1 MVTMLPKSRCQPHRQ
16 VIVPIEQPGVPR
28 PGREQCQRANR
39 REARIVFGGAALD
52 VTDLAGETE
61 ILRIDVG
68 ACPARV

>member
-1 MVTMLPKSRCQPHRQ
+1 
-16 VIVPIEQPGVPR
+16 
-28 PGREQCQRANR
+28 
-39 REARIVFGGAALD
+39 VFGGAALD